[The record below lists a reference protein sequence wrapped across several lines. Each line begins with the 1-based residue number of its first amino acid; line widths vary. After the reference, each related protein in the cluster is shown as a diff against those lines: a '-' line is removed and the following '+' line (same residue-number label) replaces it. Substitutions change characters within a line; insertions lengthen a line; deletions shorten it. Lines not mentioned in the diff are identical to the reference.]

1 MPYPRFTKTIINHFL
16 FKHQSLTKLQY
27 LHTQIIK
34 DDGIVSRL
42 KFVRIGEDYLQYGL
56 PILKTMLTV
65 GIKQSDSYKMFIKY
79 STCQIPPEKNFA
91 LELGKYISLTKAAE
105 EDVARQVHATHAR
118 IVTEPVLEP
127 ARRRPSGIAFR
138 DTSSLS
144 KKMSSDLSQKLKG
157 SQTLTPKEQIA
168 ADTMKALKEKSEY
181 TKEEDDDETIEW
193 VDTDEEE
200 EKKDDDDN
208 KSINLEQTN
217 DEETVDEFVHGKEH
231 VQDNDEE
238 LVHCDEQVND
248 HEDEEITNAKVE
260 ESRNGD
266 EEITESGPRL
276 DAEKLKKVKD
286 DAKKSRTSPNR
297 IYSYWYLQD
306 TADAE
311 INSLLDIKIES
322 EVPHIQSPPVLTLPV
337 SVIFEPS
344 VLTPIPKTPLVAP
357 ATTLLPLHPPTI
369 TIVVLESNALTILQ
383 LRVASLEKDVF
394 ELKKI
399 DHSAKAL
406 ASLKS

>member
-1 MPYPRFTKTIINHFL
+1 M
-16 FKHQSLTKLQY
+16 
-27 LHTQIIK
+27 
-34 DDGIVSRL
+34 
-42 KFVRIGEDYLQYGL
+42 
-56 PILKTMLTV
+56 
-65 GIKQSDSYKMFIKY
+65 
-79 STCQIPPEKNFA
+79 
-91 LELGKYISLTKAAE
+91 ELGKYISLTKAAE

-157 SQTLTPKEQIA
+157 SQTLTPEEQIA
-168 ADTMKALKEKSEY
+168 ATTMKALKESKKTSTRQPCTRGISEGTCVSLGVPNESIVGSEQESEY

-266 EEITESGPRL
+266 KEITDAAKV
-276 DAEKLKKVKD
+276 DAEK
-286 DAKKSRTSPNR
+286 T
-297 IYSYWYLQD
+297 
-306 TADAE
+306 E
-311 INSLLDIKIES
+311 
-322 EVPHIQSPPVLTLPV
+322 EV
-337 SVIFEPS
+337 
-344 VLTPIPKTPLVAP
+344 
-357 ATTLLPLHPPTI
+357 
-369 TIVVLESNALTILQ
+369 
-383 LRVASLEKDVF
+383 
-394 ELKKI
+394 
-399 DHSAKAL
+399 
-406 ASLKS
+406 